1 MVEKTNEGKRTA
13 YNQLIVEKENQ
24 IDQLS
29 EERATIENALERL
42 EVDLQNGFQRLQIL
56 NEENANYQHKEDFR
70 MQQRNDCMAH
80 SFRQQIRNAH
90 EEFTFAFKKEICQMD
105 EERETLYK
113 ERNELPWD

>member
-42 EVDLQNGFQRLQIL
+42 EVDL
-56 NEENANYQHKEDFR
+56 
-70 MQQRNDCMAH
+70 
-80 SFRQQIRNAH
+80 
-90 EEFTFAFKKEICQMD
+90 
-105 EERETLYK
+105 
-113 ERNELPWD
+113 